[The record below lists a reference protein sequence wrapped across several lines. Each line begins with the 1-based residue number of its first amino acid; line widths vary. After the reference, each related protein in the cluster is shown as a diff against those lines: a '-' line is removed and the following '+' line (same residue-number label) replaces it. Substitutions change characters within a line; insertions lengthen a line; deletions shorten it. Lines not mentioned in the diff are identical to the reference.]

1 MSMVFKLNRSF
12 ERFSIPF
19 KWLNCRFEQ
28 SLNVP
33 FDTSKFA
40 MTIAK
45 DVRHHLKNKPYLL
58 EALEKGI
65 VNLSELSRQIQ
76 TELKIQ
82 DTSAIK
88 AALRRYSEELQK
100 HKQKREEKVL
110 HLLKRSSIAVFDR
123 KSVMITAKE
132 LDTKTGMKVDLLDK
146 FVYLLDRSDL
156 PERITT
162 LVKHENCTMIVIHS
176 PEELEATPGVVAFLA
191 TLLAEQNIN
200 IVEFISCWTE
210 TIMVVEKKDSLKT
223 YEVISNIIG

>member
-1 MSMVFKLNRSF
+1 MTVA
-12 ERFSIPF
+12 
-19 KWLNCRFEQ
+19 Q
-28 SLNVP
+28 NV
-33 FDTSKFA
+33 
-40 MTIAK
+40 
-45 DVRHHLKNKPYLL
+45 RNYLRNKPYLL

-76 TELKIQ
+76 VELKST

-110 HLLKRSSIAVFDR
+110 ALLKRSTIAVYDR
-123 KSVMITAKE
+123 KSVIITAKE
-132 LDTKTGMKVDLLDK
+132 LNSPTGLKVDLLGK
-146 FVYLLDRSDL
+146 YVYLLDRSEL
-156 PERITT
+156 PERVSS

-191 TLLAEQNIN
+191 TLLAEQNVN
-200 IVEFISCWTE
+200 IIEFISCWTE

-223 YEVISNIIG
+223 YEVLSNLVG